1 MAKRIVALT
10 VLLMSVLC
18 AGAQHDKIH
27 QKART
32 RIENM
37 RIAIITSRLDLTTE
51 ESEKFWPLYN
61 EYRKKIDKLHQDRM
75 ELIDRKMQ
83 SDSVNALSDG
93 EAEKVLS
100 SILKINDEYARVQNE
115 YYKRFQK
122 LLGSRRALELYR
134 SEVQFKRAIVRE
146 LREMP
151 ERRAD

>member
-1 MAKRIVALT
+1 MATRIVFLT
-10 VLLMSVLC
+10 LLFINAFGVR
-18 AGAQHDKIH
+18 AQHDKIH

-61 EYRKKIDKLHQDRM
+61 EYRKKVDKLHQDRM
-75 ELIDRKMQ
+75 ELIDGKMQ
-83 SDSVNALSDG
+83 SDSINALSDG

-122 LLGSRRALELYR
+122 LLGPRRALELYR

-151 ERRAD
+151 ERKVD